1 MSTGWTLT
9 KVIVG
14 GLAVL
19 EGIKALSQSQKQ
31 AQPQKRTLQGVRK
44 PCNCPQDRIR
54 FQKR

>member
-19 EGIKALSQSQKQ
+19 EGIKALSQQKK
-31 AQPQKRTLQGVRK
+31 PPLQKSTLTVIRK
-44 PCNCPQDRIR
+44 PCNCPQDKLR
-54 FQKR
+54 FKVR

>member
-19 EGIKALSQSQKQ
+19 EGIKHLSQSKTQK
-31 AQPQKRTLQGVRK
+31 PQFRGFSNIKR
-44 PCNCPQDRIR
+44 PCNCPQDKLR
-54 FQKR
+54 FKKR